1 MVDVDTEF
9 SMAIH
14 VSYQDNKKLCDM
26 KSVPTVIGFKS
37 LVSITVQIFTSSQV
51 Q

>member
-9 SMAIH
+9 SKAT
-14 VSYQDNKKLCDM
+14 SYQDNKKLCGI
-26 KSVPTVIGFKS
+26 KSVPTVIGLKS
-37 LVSITVQIFTSSQV
+37 LVFITVQIFTSFQV